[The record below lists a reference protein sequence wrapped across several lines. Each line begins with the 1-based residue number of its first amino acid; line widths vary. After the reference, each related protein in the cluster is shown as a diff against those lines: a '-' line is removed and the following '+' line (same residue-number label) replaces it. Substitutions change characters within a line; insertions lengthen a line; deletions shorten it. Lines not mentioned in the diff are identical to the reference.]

1 MIAGVP
7 AEKPCAGGF
16 SDEETEQVEIEASA
30 RLEVCRVET
39 KVAEPANLKRA
50 VQGNTADVVFGRIH
64 HCHDNLSSRLFLETR
79 SQACRTRIVC
89 TISLADA
96 RFHSATWR
104 YHSRQRRRKNERSC
118 NHGCCNFALTV
129 VSDSEP

>member
-7 AEKPCAGGF
+7 AEKPRAGGF
-16 SDEETEQVEIEASA
+16 SDEEAEQVEIEASA

-64 HCHDNLSSRLFLETR
+64 HCHDNLSPRVFSLKRDLRHVARGLFAQ
-79 SQACRTRIVC
+79 S
-89 TISLADA
+89 
-96 RFHSATWR
+96 HWR
-104 YHSRQRRRKNERSC
+104 CEIPLC
-118 NHGCCNFALTV
+118 NMAI
-129 VSDSEP
+129 P